1 MDDKLFEQR
10 MQKLKKSYEHIPTI
24 SSSERILQQLKEQE
38 KPVKKRVLLQF
49 PYVASFIG
57 VLLIGGFLA
66 IQLLSQINLNSGEQT
81 PTENR
86 ENQPITEADIETA
99 INETRGYYERR
110 VDELIDKLGFEDVE
124 QYGFVQEAK
133 IVVEKFEERKSYE
146 SQAELTNYMERVKE
160 IITSRV
166 SMPHEE
172 YKLMKKAVDNGEAIS
187 DSQLYGYIDKLDMLH
202 EQFYEQWIKMY
213 QSNQY
218 TMTDIESYL
227 EELNTGNIKNG
238 NQDYIEL
245 TKTLTAY
252 GYYFFN
258 DGEGTINFAPNY
270 LKIHNQLEKSLKEDA
285 KVYLKI
291 KSEKKALSDGALAI
305 NHDELGERLLEI
317 EDFVLNN
324 PSSPKVDEFKVQYR
338 LYIDFYL
345 KGTNNTLLVSD
356 NGKIKDEVKIN
367 FETLITENEYSETAK
382 IVEGFY
388 NKLKENQFTL
398 TNELREQE
406 IEVSKMLKPNPEE
419 YAIEKNL
426 LPITK
431 EMAAKYEDFKN
442 KGDITIFND
451 GFAGLNS
458 IDLTVARIYMYAIE
472 KGDFETAYRLSYNG
486 ANSKLPEKE
495 AFIKEMQKSPVN
507 YQALSNE
514 VIKVRS
520 IYEQNGEDIEHIL
533 IKENEDTVSFR
544 MKQENG
550 FPKVEYNPL
559 S

>member
-38 KPVKKRVLLQF
+38 KPVKKRMLLQF

-382 IVEGFY
+382 IVKGFY

-442 KGDITIFND
+442 KGDMTIFND

-495 AFIKEMQKSPVN
+495 AFIKEMQKSPIN